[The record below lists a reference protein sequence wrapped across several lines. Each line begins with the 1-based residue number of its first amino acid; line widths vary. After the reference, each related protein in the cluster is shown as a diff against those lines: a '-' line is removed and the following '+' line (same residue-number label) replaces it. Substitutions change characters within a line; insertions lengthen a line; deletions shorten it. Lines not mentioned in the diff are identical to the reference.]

1 MGLTCGRMEDGRLLL
16 LAVQYHLSGLRDLE
30 KQDKDEK
37 TKSIL
42 KIKRKRTY

>member
-1 MGLTCGRMEDGRLLL
+1 MEDGRLLL
-16 LAVQYHLSGLRDLE
+16 LAVQYHLSGLCYLG
-30 KQDKDEK
+30 KQNKDGK